1 MTAIFLRAAATLL
14 LVAAP
19 LSFAAASDA
28 GKIVEGLAPEVSE
41 VASGGH
47 WSADGKGG
55 FYRVLVVMAGEKA
68 PFANLYLQWLS
79 FGDGATPT
87 VVKSVP
93 VKEINDQKL
102 GNASIEIGGENDKEN
117 ETTIFFSSYDIEEDK
132 DISLLVKATKP
143 GAYSIEKAPSESAEQ
158 GAPAEEPEGGAP
170 DKGKAPGKGEEPGVE
185 D

>member
-1 MTAIFLRAAATLL
+1 MPTTFLRAAATLL

-19 LSFAAASDA
+19 LSFAAAEDA
-28 GKIVEGLAPEVSE
+28 GKVVDAVAPEVSE

-55 FYRVLVVMAGEKA
+55 FYRALVVMAGEKGA
-68 PFANLYLQWLS
+68 TVNIYLQWLS
-79 FGDGATPT
+79 FGDGKTPT

-102 GNASIEIGGENDKEN
+102 GNASILLGGEEDKDN
-117 ETTIFFSSYDIEEDK
+117 ETTILVSSYDIDEDE
-132 DISLLVKATKP
+132 DISLYIKATNP
-143 GAYSIEKAPSESAEQ
+143 GTYTMEKAP
-158 GAPAEEPEGGAP
+158 PEGAEGPPEEAP
-170 DKGKAPGKGEEPGVE
+170 DGAKPGKEEKPGVE